1 LISVGGYIISDKL
14 AEREHNTKRIR
25 QFFSNYLE
33 KINYEGVFGVANF
46 ANVYDALMPV
56 QQDKL
61 QMVCDSQFPQFMQ
74 QGSIISI
81 GVVYPESVIDC
92 INVRHDGKIDKTRW
106 NIYARAY
113 TTLNRLLNEISGTIV
128 DQFGGIPVLATLE
141 GFASE
146 VSHVE
151 EYYSQTISHR
161 MVTEHAGL
169 GWRGKN
175 ELIVND
181 QYSCALRF
189 ASIITPLPL
198 LQETYRESLCGDCT
212 ACLDA
217 CSFLKKKAE
226 LDNYREN
233 CRKYINALNLEDEVC
248 GKCIKSC
255 YRQSI
260 FKDQFQLPVQL

>member
-1 LISVGGYIISDKL
+1 MSNEI
-14 AEREHNTKRIR
+14 AEREQNTDRVR
-25 QFFSNYLE
+25 QYFYNFLE
-33 KINYEGVFGVANF
+33 KISYTGVFGVANF
-46 ANVYDALMPV
+46 EKVYDALMPI

-61 QMVCDSQFPQFMQ
+61 KTICNSRFPQFLQ

-81 GVVYPESVIDC
+81 GIVYPESVIDG
-92 INVRHDGKIDKTRW
+92 INVRNDGKIDKVRW

-113 TTLNRLLNEISGTIV
+113 TTINRLLNEISGTLV
-128 DQFGGIPVLATLE
+128 DQFEGIPVLATLE

-151 EYYSQTISHR
+151 EYYGQTISHR
-161 MVTEHAGL
+161 VVAEYAGL

-175 ELIVND
+175 ELIVNN

-189 ASIITPLPL
+189 ASIITLLPL
-198 LQETYRESLCGDCT
+198 LQETYRDSLCGDCT

-217 CSFLKKKAE
+217 CSFLNKKAE

-233 CRKYINALNLEDEVC
+233 CRKFINALNLEDEVC

-260 FKDQFQLPVQL
+260 FKDQFQLPL